1 MRATGGIIPL
11 ELSSG
16 RSIMTRKLI
25 ALGVLVLVA
34 ALVGGAAAVAAC
46 VVAADHTAP
55 VPAAERSGDTPN
67 PATTSDGTA
76 ADLTNWQE
84 VRVVVTGSKFK

>member
-1 MRATGGIIPL
+1 MA
-11 ELSSG
+11 
-16 RSIMTRKLI
+16 RKFI
-25 ALGVLVLVA
+25 ALGVLVA

-55 VPAAERSGDTPN
+55 VPAAER
-67 PATTSDGTA
+67 ATGEPKNRVTDDGTA

-84 VRVVVTGSKFK
+84 VRVVVTGSKFR

>member
-1 MRATGGIIPL
+1 MA
-11 ELSSG
+11 
-16 RSIMTRKLI
+16 RKLI
-25 ALGVLVLVA
+25 AIGVLVA

-55 VPAAERSGDTPN
+55 VPAAERSSGEPKVNSAD
-67 PATTSDGTA
+67 ADGA

-84 VRVVVTGSKFK
+84 VRVVVTGSKFR